1 RTEPSPRSTMT
12 YRYAFRGD
20 GLPVFRPVDLES
32 RRRLSTISRLENEGG
47 PLHRACGMM
56 RCMRSTL
63 RLIARAACMIPM
75 LAAVAPP
82 EVLINGRR
90 TVVVESPAA
99 TLLIDLGGGSIVDF
113 HLSGGGLNPLH
124 WLGPGDENAALR
136 P

>member
-1 RTEPSPRSTMT
+1 MSSLPIRRIRDFAISFLQIPPRDGHPCLDGWFRSLRSMGDLHPLNAYHYSTHQP
-12 YRYAFRGD
+12 
-20 GLPVFRPVDLES
+20 GLAAPRCD
-32 RRRLSTISRLENEGG
+32 
-47 PLHRACGMM
+47 MM

-63 RLIARAACMIPM
+63 RLACMIAI

-113 HLSGGGLNPLH
+113 HLSGG
-124 WLGPGDENAALR
+124 
-136 P
+136 